1 MRRSLLVGGCGLAL
15 LLIGL
20 GIWLVQTQATHDQT
34 PPNATHVRVY
44 RHGLSEVHVNYQFPA
59 SGKLSDLYQYHI
71 ERGWARDQATERS
84 LQRPWADS
92 PTTVYAVFTR
102 HRLFGLYPRSRSL
115 GCPSIRVRGCM
126 FGRCGVSESSH
137 GLDVCE
143 TCSGRLHCT
152 RFVGRQDNTN
162 RVM

>member
-34 PPNATHVRVY
+34 PPNATNVRVF

-59 SGKLSDLYQYHI
+59 SGTLSDLYQHYSAK
-71 ERGWARDQATERS
+71 GWARDQTTERS

-102 HRLFGLYPRSRSL
+102 QRLFGL
-115 GCPSIRVRGCM
+115 
-126 FGRCGVSESSH
+126 VSEIAIIGVPADTRS
-137 GLDVCE
+137 GVNVRQVRCITIE
-143 TCSGRLHCT
+143 PWIWMFVSGRLRRLT
-152 RFVGRQDNTN
+152 L
-162 RVM
+162 